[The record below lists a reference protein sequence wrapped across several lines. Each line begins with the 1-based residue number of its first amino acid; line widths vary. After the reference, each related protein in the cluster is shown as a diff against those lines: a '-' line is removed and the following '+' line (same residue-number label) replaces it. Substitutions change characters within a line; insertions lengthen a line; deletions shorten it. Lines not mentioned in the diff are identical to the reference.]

1 MTKRKPQD
9 TEITLEE
16 LRSGNAV
23 LAAAAAC
30 WAHRD
35 RKVTASDIAQAR
47 LLREALDK
55 LAELAAAQR
64 KIAESV
70 MRAMFV
76 EAVTQALRQKESGG
90 APWHEPA
97 GPATDAPK
105 GEGAARAGED
115 RPQHNPVGW
124 GLHFTWLLHEDPVVD
139 ALRSGHAA
147 YTPALGATT
156 VLPLERA
163 VTLAEMAVQ
172 LRTKHKRGDKK
183 TTPRRAEVAV
193 ALVNEVLGA
202 TPPLADLLGRQEEHW
217 RPALTSGANAHFE
230 AMKSRH
236 PTSKKTDSTTTD
248 AAFFGARGVP
258 SGDWERLA
266 VGEFLAGATGCDRKV
281 ALAIARADDDWPG
294 KWTLAATGLVAQDA
308 AARAKLALLTAV
320 AARFYGAEKAAEAAE
335 NAVPTHV
342 VVLAGKPR
350 KVRAGRK

>member
-1 MTKRKPQD
+1 MTKRKPED
-9 TEITLEE
+9 IEITLEE

-47 LLREALDK
+47 LLREALAK

-70 MRAMFV
+70 MRSMFV

-147 YTPALGATT
+147 YTTALGATT

-163 VTLAEMAVQ
+163 VLLAETAED
-172 LRTKHKRGDKK
+172 LRPKRRPDGKTK
-183 TTPRRAEVAV
+183 PRRVEVAV
-193 ALVNEVLGA
+193 ALVNEVLG
-202 TPPLADLLGRQEEHW
+202 TDPPLADLLGRQEEYW
-217 RPALTSGANAHFE
+217 RAALSSGANAHFE
-230 AMKSRH
+230 AMKARH
-236 PTSKKTDSTTTD
+236 PTSKKTDSATTD

-266 VGEFLAGATGCDRKV
+266 VGKLLAGATGCNSEV

-294 KWTLAATGLVAQDA
+294 RWNLASIGLVAPDA
-308 AARAKLALLTAV
+308 AARAKRALLTAV
-320 AARFYGAEKAAEAAE
+320 AAKFYGAEKAAEAAE

-342 VVLAGKPR
+342 VLLAGKRR
-350 KVRAGRK
+350 KVRAGKK